1 MEFVEYIKPELITV
15 AICLFGLGGIIKN
28 TKTIK
33 DKYIP
38 LILAVIGV
46 ALSLLYVI
54 GTEGFNYISVF
65 TGIVQGIIC
74 AACAVYSNQL
84 IKQTSK
90 KE

>member
-15 AICLFGLGGIIKN
+15 AVCLYCLGLAIKSS
-28 TKTIK
+28 KTIK
-33 DKYIP
+33 NKYIP
-38 LILAVIGV
+38 LILTVIGV

-54 GTEGFNYISVF
+54 GTEGFNYMSVF
-65 TGIVQGIIC
+65 TGIVQCIIC
-74 AACAVYSNQL
+74 TAGAVYSDQL